1 MVEIRNE
8 KNLSTYER
16 AHVASKLLALNI
28 RPNNGDFSLKHYLG
42 IHKYLF
48 EEVYPFAGEI
58 RNVDITKGGTYFAR
72 FQYIEPELDKILNSM
87 KSELPKV
94 SSMDEYAEKLAG
106 YYLDINIAHPF
117 REGNGRC
124 EREFFREYVL
134 HLNKVLKNFGTTDQV
149 MEIVSVIA
157 NRTLNTKVKG
167 IKILKNY
174 NRQKTCKPF
183 GDVVLEAFPDTTD
196 VIGKNALN
204 TFLKKLNV
212 TLEEYLYNDGIYLI
226 LTDKNKVKNTNQKFN
241 NKAKQRYNSCDL
253 EVL

>member
-1 MVEIRNE
+1 M
-8 KNLSTYER
+8 
-16 AHVASKLLALNI
+16 
-28 RPNNGDFSLKHYLG
+28 G

-72 FQYIEPELDKILNSM
+72 CQYIEPELDKILKEM

-134 HLNKVLKNFGTTDQV
+134 HLNKVLKLPDLELDYSRMNKSMMMTA
-149 MEIVSVIA
+149 VIE
-157 NRTLNTKVKG
+157 NNINIMK
-167 IKILKNY
+167 
-174 NRQKTCKPF
+174 QEF
-183 GDVVLEAFPDTTD
+183 M
-196 VIGKNALN
+196 NALI
-204 TFLKKLNV
+204 KKEKGK
-212 TLEEYLYNDGIYLI
+212 TKIRR
-226 LTDKNKVKNTNQKFN
+226 KNEF
-241 NKAKQRYNSCDL
+241 RYT
-253 EVL
+253 

>member
-1 MVEIRNE
+1 MGNNKLHLYVIRDINE
-8 KNLSTYER
+8 NNNNYTDYTCFDKKI
-16 AHVASKLLALNI
+16 HVRL
-28 RPNNGDFSLKHYLG
+28 RDFN
-42 IHKYLF
+42 HKCSIYGF
-48 EEVYPFAGEI
+48 E
-58 RNVDITKGGTYFAR
+58 N
-72 FQYIEPELDKILNSM
+72 
-87 KSELPKV
+87 
-94 SSMDEYAEKLAG
+94 KLA
-106 YYLDINIAHPF
+106 YLLTYLIHTDYAIPLDDY
-117 REGNGRC
+117 E
-124 EREFFREYVL
+124 

-196 VIGKNALN
+196 IIGKNALN

-253 EVL
+253 EVLW

>member
-1 MVEIRNE
+1 M
-8 KNLSTYER
+8 
-16 AHVASKLLALNI
+16 
-28 RPNNGDFSLKHYLG
+28 KHYLG

-72 FQYIEPELDKILNSM
+72 CQYIEPELDKILNSM

-134 HLNKVLKNFGTTDQV
+134 HLNKVLKLPDLELDYSRMNKSMMMTA
-149 MEIVSVIA
+149 VIE
-157 NRTLNTKVKG
+157 NNINIMK
-167 IKILKNY
+167 
-174 NRQKTCKPF
+174 QEF
-183 GDVVLEAFPDTTD
+183 M
-196 VIGKNALN
+196 NALI
-204 TFLKKLNV
+204 KKEKGK
-212 TLEEYLYNDGIYLI
+212 TKIRR
-226 LTDKNKVKNTNQKFN
+226 KNEF
-241 NKAKQRYNSCDL
+241 RYT
-253 EVL
+253 